1 MYNTEKFKELGI
13 PAPTGYLDLLNPK
26 LKDRVMSIDLDTV
39 KKANHIVLV
48 SGGAHRAP
56 AIRATIRRVGCNT
69 LITDEGA
76 AAALLQLAEAQAD

>member
-1 MYNTEKFKELGI
+1 MCNF
-13 PAPTGYLDLLNPK
+13 LDAEGRTIDHPIR
-26 LKDRVMSIDLDTV
+26 DRVMSIDLDTV
-39 KKANHIVLV
+39 KKARHIVLV

-76 AAALLQLAEAQAD
+76 ALAMLQLAEDAASADLKSD

>member
-1 MYNTEKFKELGI
+1 
-13 PAPTGYLDLLNPK
+13 
-26 LKDRVMSIDLDTV
+26 
-39 KKANHIVLV
+39 VLV

-76 AAALLQLAEAQAD
+76 AQAMLRLAETSAAA